1 MLFKFSKI
9 NPVNSNL
16 SGNEFFNTDNI
27 VRVIDYEDTDFG
39 DYFIAVLFNTPDPE
53 YRQNGKGYEVNF
65 YFDEL
70 ESKNEALEFLITHM
84 KAVII

>member
-1 MLFKFSKI
+1 MLFQFSKI
-9 NPVNSNL
+9 NPIKSNL

-27 VRVIDYEDTDFG
+27 VRVIDYEDRDLG
-39 DYFIAVLFNTPDPE
+39 DYFIAVLFNAPDPE
-53 YRQNGKGYEVNF
+53 YCQKGEGYEVNF

-84 KAVII
+84 KVVVI